1 MSLNTRIAEPEI
13 ANPRSSSLI
22 FLPLAHV
29 LARFIQVLALDS
41 GVVVGHS
48 PTIKNLAA
56 DLDSFKPTM
65 LLVVPR
71 VFERFMREHWLRRLV
86 AEP

>member
-1 MSLNTRIAEPEI
+1 MEPEI
-13 ANPRSSSLI
+13 ANPHNSSLI

-71 VFERFMREHWLRRLV
+71 VFEKIYEGAV
-86 AEP
+86 AKAARGGTIN